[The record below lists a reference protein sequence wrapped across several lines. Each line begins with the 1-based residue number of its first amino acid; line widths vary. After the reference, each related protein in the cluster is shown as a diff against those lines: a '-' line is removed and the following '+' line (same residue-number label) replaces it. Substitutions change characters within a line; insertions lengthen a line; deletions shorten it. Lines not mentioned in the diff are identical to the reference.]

1 MITGKL
7 NFKVSV
13 ILTLFNSRKF
23 YKRALDSALNQTF
36 TDIEIVITDDG
47 SVDETYSE
55 LIPFITGNEKIKYLY
70 HSNRG
75 HALSLNSG
83 IMISGGEYITFLDA
97 DDEYKPDHIL
107 QRVKYFQDNA
117 DIDLIR
123 TGAELIGSEEDM
135 YIPDV
140 NDGTRLIHVKNCVML
155 GTLFGRRNVFTGLD
169 GFRDVYSHDSDFFYR
184 AERKFHT
191 AYLESD
197 TYIYY
202 RNNPESVLSKLK
214 KSINER

>member
-1 MITGKL
+1 MITGKV

-13 ILTLFNSRKF
+13 ILTLYNSRKF
-23 YKRALDSALNQTF
+23 YRRALNSVLNQTF

-47 SVDETYSE
+47 SADETYAE
-55 LIPFITGNEKIKYLY
+55 LIPYITGNEKIKYLF

-83 IMISGGEYITFLDA
+83 IAISGGEYITFLDA

-107 QRVKYFQDNA
+107 QRINYFQNNTN
-117 DIDLIR
+117 IDLIR
-123 TGAELIGSEEDM
+123 TGAELVGSDEEM
-135 YIPDV
+135 FIPDV
-140 NDGTRLIHVKNCVML
+140 NDRSRLIHVKDCVML
-155 GTLFGRRNVFTGLD
+155 GTLFGKRNVFTKLG
-169 GFRDVYSHDSDFFYR
+169 GFQNVYSHDSDFFYR
-184 AERKFHT
+184 ADGKFNT

-202 RNNPESVLSKLK
+202 RNNPDSVLSKLK
-214 KSINER
+214 KGMNER